1 MGLIHIM
8 ERSGDNDVRRFE
20 ESLHMAKE
28 GLMQAVEIFDDMKAQ
43 FSSRYD
49 QRYDQRN
56 YGERNDRG
64 YGERNGSY
72 MRGGSYR
79 DGEYG
84 GMDERRSRDSMGR
97 YR

>member
-49 QRYDQRN
+49 QRY
-56 YGERNDRG
+56 ERN

-72 MRGGSYR
+72 MRGGYYR
-79 DGEYG
+79 EGEYG